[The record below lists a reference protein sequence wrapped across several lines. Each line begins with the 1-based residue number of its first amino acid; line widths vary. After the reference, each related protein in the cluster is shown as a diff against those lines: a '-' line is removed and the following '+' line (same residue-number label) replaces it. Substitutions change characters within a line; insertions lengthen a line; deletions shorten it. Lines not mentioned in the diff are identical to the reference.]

1 MEDNTELDRAVNDNN
16 ESAAPLQ
23 PLVPSTSLEPPSVRR
38 RGAIGS
44 LPIDTINLIRLSN
57 FSLYPEG
64 NSQNEF
70 STEELRAGSRRPH
83 YLRRR
88 RSKDKMT

>member
-1 MEDNTELDRAVNDNN
+1 MDNREEDQEVNDNN
-16 ESAAPLQ
+16 DSAAPQTLQ
-23 PLVPSTSLEPPSVRR
+23 VPDAPIIRR

-64 NSQNEF
+64 SQQNEF
-70 STEELRAGSRRPH
+70 SIEEIRSVTRRPH

-88 RSKDKMT
+88 RSKNK

>member
-1 MEDNTELDRAVNDNN
+1 MDNREPEPAINDNN
-16 ESAAPLQ
+16 DSAAPQ
-23 PLVPSTSLEPPSVRR
+23 QHQVPTSSLEAPSVRR

-64 NSQNEF
+64 SRQNEF
-70 STEELRAGSRRPH
+70 STEELRAGTRRPH